1 MIRRLA
7 FQFCVVPQ
15 RVRGNYSR
23 AKAFSG
29 AEVWQKMSAIYD
41 NWERLV
47 DAVLKKQ
54 QLWQLFHDHS
64 RSPSILSE
72 ASDFSSSSFSSRS
85 YLDDLALDFEKLGS
99 LSTYRRTPKLVFIS
113 EFSPAVS
120 AEYVK
125 LASSEFLG
133 MGTFGSVYFAE
144 MDNGVGIVVKRLK
157 SMSVTE
163 TEFNRHMAI
172 VGNLRHENVA
182 ALRAYYSSE
191 DERLM
196 LYDYI
201 SRGSVYALLHERN
214 VERRAHVDWES
225 RIKIA
230 VGAARGIAEIHEH
243 NGGKLV
249 HGNIKSSNIFR
260 NPDQYGCVS
269 DLGPPNLIE
278 AIFMPKAHCHAPEV
292 KNTLNVSQASDVY
305 SFGILLLELL
315 TRKPATQLPGGPQAV
330 DLVKLVTSIIN
341 RVRAAKVFDADLL
354 KDHTIKE
361 QMVKM
366 FQIGMKCVEKSIKK
380 RPKMSE
386 VVRMLEEIS
395 VLNPI
400 IRAPTRAPEAKK
412 LVFLE
417 DPNPIYDLDD
427 MLKASAEVLGKG
439 TFGTCYKARLK
450 NGNTIAVK
458 RLKDVSVTL
467 EDFQQ
472 HMEII
477 GRLRHK
483 NVAEVRAYYF
493 SKEENLLVYDY
504 CQPESLYALMHGKI
518 GTSSPQIVLDWETRL
533 KIAVGASRGI
543 AHIHRKDGHKFVHGN
558 VKSSNIFLNAQKHG
572 IVSDAGL
579 AKLSSPI
586 RRSGMRTPEYYAPE
600 VTDTRRVSQA
610 SDVYGFGVVLLELLS
625 GKPSQITIDDD
636 GKVISLVSWIQ
647 SVVREEYTAE
657 VFDLE
662 LMRYGIEEE
671 TMVQALQIAVD
682 CVSIVPESRPRMSE
696 VVEKLEVIS
705 GIEPLNASRLEETW
719 EQPSIESRLEDL
731 LEDLLPK
738 LTA

>member
-1 MIRRLA
+1 
-7 FQFCVVPQ
+7 
-15 RVRGNYSR
+15 
-23 AKAFSG
+23 
-29 AEVWQKMSAIYD
+29 MSAIYD

-47 DAVLKKQ
+47 AAVLKKQ

-85 YLDDLALDFEKLGS
+85 YLDDLALDSERLGS
-99 LSTYRRTPKLVFIS
+99 LSTYRRTPKLVFI
-113 EFSPAVS
+113 PDVGPDVC

-133 MGTFGSVYFAE
+133 RGTFGSAYVAE
-144 MDNGVGIVVKRLK
+144 MDNGVRIVVKRLK
-157 SMSVTE
+157 SMSTTE
-163 TEFNRHMAI
+163 TDYNRHMAI
-172 VGNLRHENVA
+172 VGNVRHENVA
-182 ALRAYYSSE
+182 ALRAYYSWGN
-191 DERLM
+191 ERLM

-201 SRGSVYALLHERN
+201 STGSVYALLHGRN
-214 VERRAHVDWES
+214 GEQRAHVDWES
-225 RIKIA
+225 RLKIA
-230 VGAARGIAEIHEH
+230 IGAARGIAEIHKH

-249 HGNIKSSNIFR
+249 HGNIKASNIFC
-260 NPDQYGCVS
+260 NLDQYGCVS
-269 DLGPPNLIE
+269 DLGPANLIE
-278 AIFMPKAHCHAPEV
+278 AVLMPKAHCHAPEV

-305 SFGILLLELL
+305 SFGVLLLELL
-315 TRKPATQLPGGPQAV
+315 TRKPTTHLPGGSQTV

-341 RVRAAKVFDADLL
+341 KVRAAKVFDADLL

-361 QMVKM
+361 QIVKM
-366 FQIGMKCVEKSIKK
+366 FQIGMKCVEKSIMK

-400 IRAPTRAPEAKK
+400 SRAPEAKK
-412 LVFLE
+412 LVFIE
-417 DPNPIYDLDD
+417 DPNPTFDLDD

-439 TFGTCYKARLK
+439 TFGTCYKASLK
-450 NGNTIAVK
+450 NWNTIAVK

-467 EDFQQ
+467 EDFQE
-472 HMEII
+472 HMEIV
-477 GRLRHK
+477 GRMKHK
-483 NVAEVRAYYF
+483 NIAEVRAYCF

-504 CQPESLYALMHGKI
+504 HRESVSVLMHGKI
-518 GTSSPQIVLDWETRL
+518 GTSSPRTVLNWETRL
-533 KIAVGASRGI
+533 KIAVDAARGI
-543 AHIHRKDGHKFVHGN
+543 AHIHRKDGQRFVHGN
-558 VKSSNIFLNAQKHG
+558 VKSSNIFLNVQKHG

-586 RRSGMRTPEYYAPE
+586 RRLEMRTPEYYAPE
-600 VTDTRRVSQA
+600 VTDTGRVSQA

-647 SVVREEYTAE
+647 SVVREEWTAE

-671 TMVQALQIAVD
+671 TMVQALIIAMG
-682 CVSIVPESRPRMSE
+682 CVSVVPESRPRMSE

-705 GIEPLNASRLEETW
+705 SIEPLNESRSEETW
-719 EQPSIESRLEDL
+719 EQQSIESRLEDL
-731 LEDLLPK
+731 LEDLLTK